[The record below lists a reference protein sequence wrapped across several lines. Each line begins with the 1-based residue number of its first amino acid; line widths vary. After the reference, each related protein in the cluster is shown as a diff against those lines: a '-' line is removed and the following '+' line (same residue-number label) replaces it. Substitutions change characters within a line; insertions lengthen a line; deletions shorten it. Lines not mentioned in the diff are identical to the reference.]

1 MAKKGGKSGR
11 KSHRQD
17 PVVRA
22 AFARVLA
29 ELRQDCK
36 LKRHEVASTS
46 GYTERYIGKLG
57 RRIHTPTLT
66 AVIFISQA
74 LKADPGEVVER
85 TLKLM
90 PKFRHLE
97 RKDPEAADM

>member
-1 MAKKGGKSGR
+1 M
-11 KSHRQD
+11 
-17 PVVRA
+17 RA

-29 ELRQDCK
+29 EFRQDCK
-36 LKRHEVASTS
+36 LKLHEVASMS
-46 GYTERYIGKLG
+46 GYTEKYIGKLG
-57 RRIHTPTLT
+57 RRKHTPTLT

-74 LKADPGEVVER
+74 LKADPREVVER

>member
-1 MAKKGGKSGR
+1 MQKKGGKTGR

-29 ELRQDCK
+29 ELRRDSK
-36 LKRHEVASTS
+36 LKLHEVAWMS
-46 GYTERYIGKLG
+46 GYTAKYIGQLG
-57 RRIHTPTLT
+57 RRINTPSLT
-66 AVIFISQA
+66 AVIFISEA
-74 LKADPGEVVER
+74 LKADPIDVVDR
-85 TLKLM
+85 TRKLM

>member
-1 MAKKGGKSGR
+1 
-11 KSHRQD
+11 
-17 PVVRA
+17 VRR
-22 AFARVLA
+22 ARRLLPERRRGNGPA

-36 LKRHEVASTS
+36 LKLHEVASAS
-46 GYTERYIGKLG
+46 GYTEKYIGKLG

-66 AVIFISQA
+66 AVFFISEA
-74 LKADPGEVVER
+74 LKADPREVVER

>member
-1 MAKKGGKSGR
+1 MAKGGKTGR

-22 AFARVLA
+22 AFARAFA
-29 ELRQDCK
+29 EFRQDCK
-36 LKRHEVASTS
+36 LKLHEVASMS
-46 GYTERYIGKLG
+46 GYTERYISKLG
-57 RRIHTPTLT
+57 RRKHTPTLT

-74 LKADPGEVVER
+74 LKADPIKVVER
-85 TLKLM
+85 TLELM
-90 PKFRHLE
+90 PKFKHLE

>member
-1 MAKKGGKSGR
+1 MAKKSGKSGR

-29 ELRQDCK
+29 ELRKDCK
-36 LKRHEVASTS
+36 FKLHEVASAS
-46 GYTERYIGKLG
+46 GYTEKYIGKLG

-66 AVIFISQA
+66 AVIFISEA
-74 LKADPGEVVER
+74 FKADPREVVDR

-97 RKDPEAADM
+97 RRDPEAADM

>member
-22 AFARVLA
+22 AFARVLS

-36 LKRHEVASTS
+36 LKLQDVASAS
-46 GYTERYIGKLG
+46 GYTEMYIGKLG

-66 AVIFISQA
+66 AVIFISAA
-74 LKADPGEVVER
+74 LKADPREVVER